1 MSITDLIP
9 AQYRFAAYGG
19 IALALL
25 LAGAAAGWT
34 ANGWRLGR
42 DLAAIQQQHAEQLA
56 ADTQVANAAFRE
68 QQQARQQLEN
78 KLSLLD
84 QQRYGELQ
92 NAQANTDRLSA
103 DLDAARQRMRV
114 PIKAGSCRPVP
125 AAGEGAGA
133 GRVDDGDYTAD
144 IQPAT
149 AADLARLAGDA
160 DACAVKLTA
169 LQGWVREIIKTN

>member
-1 MSITDLIP
+1 MSLTDLIP
-9 AQYRFAAYGG
+9 MQYRLLAAGG

-34 ANGWRLGR
+34 VNGWRLGEQI
-42 DLAAIQQQHAEQLA
+42 AAIQRKNAEQLA
-56 ADTQVANAAFRE
+56 KNEQVANAAFLE
-68 QQQARQQLEN
+68 QQQVRQQLEN

-92 NAQANTDRLSA
+92 NAQATTDRLSA
-103 DLDAARQRMRV
+103 DLADARQRMRV
-114 PIKAGSCRPVP
+114 TITASSCQQLSGAGK
-125 AAGEGAGA
+125 AAGPGS
-133 GRVDDGDYTAD
+133 VDDGAVTAD

-149 AADLARLAGDA
+149 AADLARLAGEA

-169 LQGWVREIIKTN
+169 LQGWARAVSR

>member
-1 MSITDLIP
+1 MSLTDLIP
-9 AQYRFAAYGG
+9 VQYRLLAAGG
-19 IALALL
+19 VALALL
-25 LAGAAAGWT
+25 LAGAAAGW
-34 ANGWRLGR
+34 AVNGWRLGR
-42 DLAAIQQQHAEQLA
+42 ELAAIKQQHAEQLA

-103 DLDAARQRMRV
+103 DLADARQRMRV
-114 PIKAGSCRPVP
+114 TITASSCQQLSGAGK
-125 AAGEGAGA
+125 AAGAD
-133 GRVDDGDYTAD
+133 RMDDGTVVAD

-169 LQGWVREIIKTN
+169 LQGWALEITKED

>member
-1 MSITDLIP
+1 MSFADLIP
-9 AQYRFAAYGG
+9 VQYRLLAAVG

-25 LAGAAAGWT
+25 LAGSAAGWLV
-34 ANGWRLGR
+34 NGWRLGGQI
-42 DLAAIQQQHAEQLA
+42 AAIQRKNAEQLA
-56 ADTQVANAAFRE
+56 KNEQVASAAFRE

-92 NAQANTDRLSA
+92 NAQATTDRLSA
-103 DLDAARQRMRV
+103 DLADARQRMRV
-114 PIKAGSCRPVP
+114 TITASSCQQLSGAGK
-125 AAGEGAGA
+125 AAGAD
-133 GRVDDGDYTAD
+133 RVDDGAVTAD

-149 AADLARLAGDA
+149 AADLASLAGEA

-169 LQGWVREIIKTN
+169 LQGWARDVTRGD

>member
-1 MSITDLIP
+1 MSLTDLIP
-9 AQYRFAAYGG
+9 MQYRLLAAGG

-34 ANGWRLGR
+34 VNGWRLGEQI
-42 DLAAIQQQHAEQLA
+42 AAIQRKNAEQLA
-56 ADTQVANAAFRE
+56 KNEQVANAAFLE
-68 QQQARQQLEN
+68 QQQVRQQLEN

-92 NAQANTDRLSA
+92 NAQATTDRLSA
-103 DLDAARQRMRV
+103 DLADARQRMRV
-114 PIKAGSCRPVP
+114 TITASSCQQLSGAGK
-125 AAGEGAGA
+125 AAGAD
-133 GRVDDGDYTAD
+133 RVDDGTVIAD

-169 LQGWVREIIKTN
+169 LQGWAREITKGD

>member
-1 MSITDLIP
+1 MSLTDLIP
-9 AQYRFAAYGG
+9 VQYRLLAAGG

-25 LAGAAAGWT
+25 LAGAAAGW
-34 ANGWRLGR
+34 AVNGWRLGR
-42 DLAAIQQQHAEQLA
+42 EFAAIKQQHAEQLA
-56 ADTQVANAAFRE
+56 KNEQVANAAFRE

-103 DLDAARQRMRV
+103 DLADARQRMRV
-114 PIKAGSCRPVP
+114 TITASSCQQLS
-125 AAGEGAGA
+125 GAGKVA
-133 GRVDDGDYTAD
+133 GADRVDDGT
-144 IQPAT
+144 ITVELLPAT

-169 LQGWVREIIKTN
+169 LQGWAREITKGD

>member
-1 MSITDLIP
+1 MSLTDLIP
-9 AQYRFAAYGG
+9 VQYRLLAAGG
-19 IALALL
+19 VALALL
-25 LAGAAAGWT
+25 LAGAAAGW
-34 ANGWRLGR
+34 AVNGWRLGR
-42 DLAAIQQQHAEQLA
+42 ELAAIKQQHAEQIA

-103 DLDAARQRMRV
+103 DLDTARQRMRV
-114 PIKAGSCRPVP
+114 TVTARSCQQLSGAGK
-125 AAGEGAGA
+125 AAGAD
-133 GRVDDGDYTAD
+133 RVDDGTVVAD

-169 LQGWVREIIKTN
+169 LQGWARAVSR